1 MKHPVELIDDMAKAN
16 ADIQR
21 EAIAN
26 ARKEARNAAL
36 EEAAAAIDQKIQEAS
51 AVIDEL
57 SWSGHGRQAEHYTQ
71 LKTVYAL
78 AAAAIRALKE
88 K

>member
-1 MKHPVELIDDMAKAN
+1 MKHPVELIGDIAKAN
-16 ADIQR
+16 ADTQR

-36 EEAAAAIDQKIQEAS
+36 DEAAAAIDQKSQEAS
-51 AVIDEL
+51 VVLDEL
-57 SWSGHGRQAEHYTQ
+57 SWSGHARQAEPYAQ

-78 AAAAIRALKE
+78 AAAAIRALK
-88 K
+88 